1 MEYGQYGYR
10 RSACNTGVKQK
21 QLLSSSQDI
30 CIIPEGQDLR
40 QHYHTVTQIVGTAT
54 EGGMT
59 DLYQSR
65 EISAS
70 RMANQRDKQAVN
82 KSTMHKECMHKDADH
97 EASSRWQTNAQRP
110 MEVFDSPD
118 IQATRNGHT
127 QSKKVA
133 TARLRRTLGN
143 SLFSLHTSTKLHG
156 KTHKKPNLTHTT
168 STRRLLSWLQGVS
181 NTKNT
186 GKVHYDR
193 HDAGM
198 QHHTTSNTAS
208 CKLPPPVIKADT
220 SISQGHTSM
229 LC

>member
-1 MEYGQYGYR
+1 MQSG
-10 RSACNTGVKQK
+10 CNTGVKQK

-82 KSTMHKECMHKDADH
+82 KSTMHKACMHKDADH

-110 MEVFDSPD
+110 MEVPDSPD

-133 TARLRRTLGN
+133 TARLRRTLANG
-143 SLFSLHTSTKLHG
+143 
-156 KTHKKPNLTHTT
+156 
-168 STRRLLSWLQGVS
+168 
-181 NTKNT
+181 
-186 GKVHYDR
+186 
-193 HDAGM
+193 
-198 QHHTTSNTAS
+198 
-208 CKLPPPVIKADT
+208 
-220 SISQGHTSM
+220 
-229 LC
+229 